1 VRFHTGSTFLALGG
15 MTAVVASLVVAQF
28 VYVHAIGVTW
38 IGMLN
43 FLGVFIVLGVGADDI
58 FVIHEFWKHSK
69 TAAAESSSDD
79 HHSEDGESSTER
91 RLVER
96 LRWTAEKSM
105 YVVTMTSVT
114 TAAAF
119 ACNMASRIAPGSTLR
134 GFHGRA
140 HSRKLPAGV
149 HHVPRIAG
157 AGAHDAYAV
166 GAQVEAVEEPLE
178 GENDAARGGRR
189 GSEPGSARDGP
200 RDGSEGDGLEDEP
213 DAPPHRI
220 ARAAACGAR
229 GGGLR

>member
-1 VRFHTGSTFLALGG
+1 
-15 MTAVVASLVVAQF
+15 M
-28 VYVHAIGVTW
+28 YVHAIGVTW

-69 TAAAESSSDD
+69 TAAESSPED

-119 ACNMASRIAPGSTLR
+119 ACNMASRIAPVRLFGAFMASLIAANYLLVCTTFPALLVLEHTMR
-134 GFHGRA
+134 TRSVRRWRRWR
-140 HSRKLPAGV
+140 SRSRERTTRL
-149 HHVPRIAG
+149 
-157 AGAHDAYAV
+157 
-166 GAQVEAVEEPLE
+166 EAVVVAP
-178 GENDAARGGRR
+178 
-189 GSEPGSARDGP
+189 SP
-200 RDGSEGDGLEDEP
+200 
-213 DAPPHRI
+213 APPVTAPAMMDTRMSPTHRRT
-220 ARAAACGAR
+220 ASHAPRLAALEEVDYR
-229 GGGLR
+229 